1 VIEPTGRG
9 GVNPV
14 GRGTPPL
21 VQPSSLLTDRPGPAA
36 GGRPGARLTAMLHDG
51 ELALPDPGGGDT
63 VRRWATLARWG
74 RRDLPLARLAEG
86 HVDAVA
92 ILRELGARPHSDAR
106 YGVWAARPGGVG
118 GRLVADA
125 GRLRLTGTVRFCSG
139 SRDLDRA
146 LVVASHEGSTML
158 VDVALDRSRIRVD
171 ENSWAA
177 QGMRAS
183 ETFDVTFDDV
193 AVADENLVGRPGG
206 YLERPGF
213 WWGGGGVAAV
223 WLGGA
228 AGVLDDVLDRPGGM
242 DEHRLAHV
250 GALHAELQAV
260 DALLVRTAEAIDA
273 DPSHAHRTAVWTARA
288 AAERAC
294 RTVLDR
300 APVAAGVTG
309 MADSPTL
316 GARLADL
323 QIFVRQHHGER
334 DLAALGAAVAEAR

>member
-1 VIEPTGRG
+1 
-9 GVNPV
+9 
-14 GRGTPPL
+14 
-21 VQPSSLLTDRPGPAA
+21 
-36 GGRPGARLTAMLHDG
+36 M
-51 ELALPDPGGGDT
+51 
-63 VRRWATLARWG
+63 
-74 RRDLPLARLAEG
+74 
-86 HVDAVA
+86 
-92 ILRELGARPHSDAR
+92 
-106 YGVWAARPGGVG
+106 
-118 GRLVADA
+118 
-125 GRLRLTGTVRFCSG
+125 
-139 SRDLDRA
+139 
-146 LVVASHEGSTML
+146 VASEATGGTAL
-158 VDVALDRSRIRVD
+158 VDVALDRSRVRVD
-171 ENSWAA
+171 QHSWAA

-193 AVADENLVGRPGG
+193 PVTADDLIGTPGS

-228 AGVLDDVLDRPGGM
+228 AGVLDELLDRSSSM

-250 GALHAELQAV
+250 GALHTEVQAV

-273 DPSHAHRTAVWTARA
+273 DPTHAHRTAVWTARA

-294 RTVLDR
+294 RSVLDR

-309 MADSPTL
+309 LVDSATL

-323 QIFVRQHHGER
+323 QVYVRQHHGER